1 MQDAID
7 IKVLQT
13 LSPER
18 KRQGY
23 RSAGACPPRVF
34 DPNEK
39 RRLERSAGPLGCH
52 TRIRAGFP
60 RAISAE
66 TANVHSP
73 ETTDVCCHDRRMA
86 RDRPSPYGNRDGC
99 LLPYHHL
106 PRSSEITGF
115 ERIEIDTACNRFSL
129 CIAAIPIR
137 RPVFVRIHARRDL
150 TEFQGADEF
159 SV

>member
-39 RRLERSAGPLGCH
+39 RRLERSAGGLGCH

-60 RAISAE
+60 HDLSAK
-66 TANVHSP
+66 TRNVRSP
-73 ETTDVCCHDRRMA
+73 EATDVRC
-86 RDRPSPYGNRDGC
+86 
-99 LLPYHHL
+99 
-106 PRSSEITGF
+106 
-115 ERIEIDTACNRFSL
+115 
-129 CIAAIPIR
+129 
-137 RPVFVRIHARRDL
+137 
-150 TEFQGADEF
+150 
-159 SV
+159 